1 MKKEISTVPY
11 DYITIKT
18 TKSRIEKG
26 LLAIPVSLIDLF
38 PTNSSMLC
46 LIDERGVEEIKNFT
60 PYNSSSRECRI
71 GGMRDFYEKYHVN
84 DGDEL
89 VIQLLDNE
97 KLKIIPEN
105 IFTKQVR
112 QLEQNFELSATEDE
126 SSIALKN
133 IAKTVN
139 KKQIEVVIGE
149 YSRMAKESILQRKTV
164 TKTNVNVREGVPS
177 SLRKILLEIYQGK
190 CQVTQFSFQT
200 KSGSPYFE
208 LHHIDPLKGNHFKNL
223 LVVSPNVHAQ
233 FTYANVIEKF
243 DEDNWLREV
252 EFNGEKHFVNQAI
265 DKYKVDYYKEVHQ

>member
-1 MKKEISTVPY
+1 MNKEISNVPY

-38 PTNSSMLC
+38 PKNSSKIY
-46 LIDERGVEEIKNFT
+46 LIDENGLEKSKNFT

-71 GGMRDFYEKYHVN
+71 GGMKEFYEKYHVS

-89 VIQLLDNE
+89 VIQLLNDE
-97 KLKIIPEN
+97 KFKIIPEN
-105 IFTKQVR
+105 IFTQQVK
-112 QLEQNFELSATEDE
+112 QLEQTFELSTTEDE
-126 SSIALKN
+126 SSSILEK

-139 KKQIEVVIGE
+139 KKPIEVVIGE
-149 YSRMAKESILQRKTV
+149 YSRMATESVQQRKTI
-164 TKTNVNVREGVPS
+164 TKPNVNVREGVTS

-190 CQVTQFSFQT
+190 CQVTQFTFQT

-233 FTYANVIEKF
+233 FTYANVVQKF

-252 EFNGEKHFVNQAI
+252 EFNGDKYSVNQAI
-265 DKYKVDYYKEVHQ
+265 DKCKTDYYKEVHQ